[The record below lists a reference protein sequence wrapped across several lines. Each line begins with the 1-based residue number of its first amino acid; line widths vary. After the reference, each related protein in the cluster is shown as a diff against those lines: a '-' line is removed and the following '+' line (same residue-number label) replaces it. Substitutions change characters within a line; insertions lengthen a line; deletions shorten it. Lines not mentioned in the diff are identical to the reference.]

1 MAKSSSRMINSVEN
15 CQSVE
20 ARSTGLNS
28 LLEKMNLNQ
37 ECITGQE
44 INKSCTFATVE
55 SHLWFT
61 CPEDYLGNDNLF
73 EVVLQDVE
81 EIMNFQVD
89 SLLVTL
95 VCTKKMINKN
105 ITTFRGDFKVTH
117 FYRLKDSENQ
127 NCYVIVSTLKPY
139 GITYSLENLVQRSIK
154 LKLINDERSGSFI
167 WHGFKYSHDSYFFQ
181 TFHQAESFMQK
192 AVNFDS
198 KYLCDRDTVFTRK
211 RDIVIQ
217 TYGMK
222 MSIHFIY
229 PLFSLKQ
236 SEMNPSSKLD
246 RLSANNFKRISEQL
260 TKISVKTGHEPVGDQ
275 HLRFRALKRVR
286 TDIYF
291 MVDYTWL
298 SKLIKTENQIRYRI
312 SDS

>member
-1 MAKSSSRMINSVEN
+1 MAKSLSRMISPVEN
-15 CQSVE
+15 CQFVE
-20 ARSTGLNS
+20 TRSTGLNS

-44 INKSCTFATVE
+44 INKSCTVANVE
-55 SHLWFT
+55 SHLWLT
-61 CPEDYLGNDNLF
+61 CSEDYLGNDNLF
-73 EVVLQDVE
+73 ELVLRDVK

-105 ITTFRGDFKVTH
+105 ITTFRGDFKITH
-117 FYRLKDSENQ
+117 FYRLRDFENQ

-181 TFHQAESFMQK
+181 TFHQAESFMK
-192 AVNFDS
+192 KVASFDS
-198 KYLCDRDTVFTRK
+198 KYLCDTVFTRK

-222 MSIHFIY
+222 MSIYYIY
-229 PLFSLKQ
+229 PLFPLKQ
-236 SEMNPSSKLD
+236 SEMNSSLKSD
-246 RLSANNFKRISEQL
+246 RFLANNFEGISEQL
-260 TKISVKTGHEPVGDQ
+260 TKIFVKTGHEPVGHQ
-275 HLRFRALKRVR
+275 HLRFRVLKRVR
-286 TDIYF
+286 TDTYF

-298 SKLIKTENQIRYRI
+298 SELIRIENQIRYEI
-312 SDS
+312 SDFQ